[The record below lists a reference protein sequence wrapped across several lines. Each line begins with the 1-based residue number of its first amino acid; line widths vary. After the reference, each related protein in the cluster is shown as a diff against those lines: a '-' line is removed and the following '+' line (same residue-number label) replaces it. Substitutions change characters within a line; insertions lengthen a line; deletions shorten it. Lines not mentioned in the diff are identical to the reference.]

1 MCYNFRVANTF
12 TKVGNIMNDSTHPR
26 NGWNAS
32 DIRGPRKIR
41 AVLFDLDGTL
51 IDSEENH
58 YESDRILL
66 ARRGII
72 FSRKEKAAYVGK
84 DINEMVRRVKANYG
98 LSEDEQALIDEK
110 NALYRNIALKSS
122 RLYPAMRDVLNELAF
137 RKVPMAVATG
147 SNASIAR
154 EILESLGVNKYF
166 AHIVSSSE
174 VSHGKPAPDIF
185 LEAAH
190 RINTDPSAILVF
202 EDTLYGVEAALS
214 AGMLCV
220 ALLSDRNSMNA
231 LLAKKVDYLVAG
243 GPDALDTE
251 DLFRWMGAFLRPN
264 NVS

>member
-1 MCYNFRVANTF
+1 M
-12 TKVGNIMNDSTHPR
+12 
-26 NGWNAS
+26 
-32 DIRGPRKIR
+32 
-41 AVLFDLDGTL
+41 
-51 IDSEENH
+51 
-58 YESDRILL
+58 
-66 ARRGII
+66 
-72 FSRKEKAAYVGK
+72 GK
-84 DINEMVRRVKANYG
+84 DICEMVRRVKANYG

-147 SNASIAR
+147 SNASIGR

-190 RINTDPSAILVF
+190 RINADPSGILVF
-202 EDTLYGVEAALS
+202 EDTLYGVEAALN

-220 ALLSDRNSMNA
+220 ALLSDRNSVNA
-231 LLAKKVDYLVAG
+231 PLAKKVDYLVPG

-251 DLFRWMGAFLRPN
+251 DLFRWMSSLL
-264 NVS
+264 